1 MHAECHKH
9 TPQSKTSNA
18 DLKGAPVTLTREQII
33 AIRHLLECA
42 RYGLDENG
50 EPLVSSGYVS
60 LTEQSIRVI
69 DRLLMDAEADNTR
82 RERPRLVTR
91 RT

>member
-1 MHAECHKH
+1 M
-9 TPQSKTSNA
+9 
-18 DLKGAPVTLTREQII
+18 TLTREQIS

-42 RYGLDENG
+42 RYAQDENG
-50 EPLVSSGYVS
+50 DPLVSSSYVS